1 MPMSLRLTLFC
12 SRVAIASIM
21 NPIHLINLLSNAAA
35 FMTPRNNPDTDTRSD
50 VVTDA
55 LPALAPLESLLVPGQ
70 LDGSHGAN
78 RASGNRPQIAA
89 NNDVDAIKAWL
100 ARFQDTKTTFDNY
113 RKEAERLLL
122 WSTMQR
128 GKPLS
133 SLTHEDLLA
142 FKHFL
147 SDPQPAARWVMQ
159 GGRKFAR
166 ADPQWRPFA
175 GPLSAAS
182 QRQANVILN
191 VLFSWLVNAGYLA
204 GNPLSLSRQRSRKTP
219 PRITRYLDDDLW
231 IEVKLTIDA
240 MPRQSSRQC
249 ERYFRLRWLFSLL
262 YLCGLRISEVVGNS
276 MGSFFCR
283 RDKHGVQRWWLEIL
297 GKGDKLRIVPATSEL
312 MAELAHYRRQLGLP
326 PCPVPAETAPLLLPI
341 GGKPRTMTRG
351 AVHAIVKHVFEQSAD
366 RFRLRGPEFE
376 SQASRVMQASAH
388 WLRHT
393 AGSHMAN
400 SDVDLRHV
408 RDNLGHESIGT
419 TSNYLHSSDDKRH
432 IETEEKHRI
441 NW

>member
-1 MPMSLRLTLFC
+1 MTYPDNMS
-12 SRVAIASIM
+12 
-21 NPIHLINLLSNAAA
+21 
-35 FMTPRNNPDTDTRSD
+35 
-50 VVTDA
+50 A
-55 LPALAPLESLLVPGQ
+55 LPALAPLDNVLLPGA
-70 LDGSHGAN
+70 LDGSNGTN

-100 ARFQDTKTTFDNY
+100 ARFLDTKTTFDNY

-122 WSTMQR
+122 WSTIEL

-133 SLTHEDLLA
+133 SLTHEDLLLY
-142 FKHFL
+142 KYFL
-147 SDPQPAARWVMQ
+147 SDPQPAARWVMRD
-159 GGRKFAR
+159 GRKFGR
-166 ADPQWRPFA
+166 ADPAWRPFA
-175 GPLSAAS
+175 GPLSATS
-182 QRQANVILN
+182 QRQASVILN

-231 IEVKLTIDA
+231 LEVKLTIDA
-240 MPRQSSRQC
+240 MPQQSSREC
-249 ERYFRLRWLFSLL
+249 ERYFRMRWLFSLL
-262 YLCGLRISEVVGNS
+262 YLCALRISEVVGNT

-283 RDKHGVQRWWLEIL
+283 RDQHGAERWWLEIL

-312 MAELAHYRRQLGLP
+312 MLELARYRRTLGLP
-326 PCPVPAETAPLLLPI
+326 PCPATGDTAPLLLPI
-341 GGKPRTMTRG
+341 GGKPRVMTRG
-351 AVHAIVKHVFEQSAD
+351 AVHAIVKQVFEHTAQRLRQRGPAFEAQAD
-366 RFRLRGPEFE
+366 RM
-376 SQASRVMQASAH
+376 MQASAH

-432 IETEEKHRI
+432 RETQEKHRI